1 LLTVASPLRHGTKS
15 VVFLHRNAFSV
26 CVLINARLRGA
37 DLLIACHRG
46 IGFIG
51 ADMALAEADDYRGL
65 NLSTFTSSALFE
77 KTFDEGMALVEETAR
92 YLDGRGRQES
102 RDLPRKAATLYA
114 GESMRV
120 TTRLMQAASWL
131 LVQRAVQEGDMKAE
145 DAATDRYRL
154 GSKEIC
160 LAERAE
166 GIELLPAKLQE
177 LLDRSDNLYRRIARL
192 DDVLFG
198 NAEAPAGVQA
208 HFTALEKAFGTDGR

>member
-1 LLTVASPLRHGTKS
+1 MAIAETDDLR
-15 VVFLHRNAFSV
+15 
-26 CVLINARLRGA
+26 
-37 DLLIACHRG
+37 D
-46 IGFIG
+46 
-51 ADMALAEADDYRGL
+51 L
-65 NLSTFTSSALFE
+65 NLSTFAASALFQ
-77 KTFDEGMALVEETAR
+77 KTFAEGMSLVEETAR

-131 LVQRAVQEGDMKAE
+131 LVQRAVHEGDMKAE
-145 DAATDRYRL
+145 EAAGDRYRL

-160 LAERAE
+160 LASRSE
-166 GIELLPAKLQE
+166 GVEALPIKLQD

-198 NAEAPAGVQA
+198 DVAQQEGARA
-208 HFTALEKAFGTDGR
+208 HFNALEKAFGTAGK

>member
-1 LLTVASPLRHGTKS
+1 
-15 VVFLHRNAFSV
+15 
-26 CVLINARLRGA
+26 
-37 DLLIACHRG
+37 
-46 IGFIG
+46 
-51 ADMALAEADDYRGL
+51 MALAETDDLRDV
-65 NLSTFTSSALFE
+65 NLQTFAASALFE

-131 LVQRAVQEGDMKAE
+131 LVQRAVHEGDMKAE
-145 DAATDRYRL
+145 DAAGDRYRL

-160 LAERAE
+160 LGGHAD
-166 GIELLPAKLQE
+166 GVELLPTKLQE

-198 NAEAPAGVQA
+198 GGEKPAGVQA
-208 HFTALEKAFGTDGR
+208 QFDRLEKAFGTDG